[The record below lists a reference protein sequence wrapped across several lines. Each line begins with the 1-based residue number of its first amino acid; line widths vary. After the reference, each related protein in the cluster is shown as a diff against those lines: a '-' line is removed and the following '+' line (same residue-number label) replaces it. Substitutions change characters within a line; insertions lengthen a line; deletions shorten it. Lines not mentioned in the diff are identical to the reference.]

1 MPNRK
6 IQISILA
13 ILLVMF
19 LGVLI
24 GTFSRPA
31 PANVRMTF
39 SGYTLARWPI
49 GFQSGGFQF
58 TNASF
63 FVSNA
68 GPRKVRLTFRDYEFN
83 DGNTLIFIHPSGL
96 GILCSLKPGQ
106 STNLVVP
113 MLPNIHRFGAAFSP
127 DSSWRVEF
135 TSRNDWLGKL
145 DRQPKWLQNAITKIV
160 PRSWM
165 AEFYRAD
172 IVSDWIINREPESD
186 FLQMLNVSPFTN
198 TITRTP

>member
-1 MPNRK
+1 MSKRK
-6 IQISILA
+6 IQISIIA
-13 ILLVMF
+13 ILLVVMF
-19 LGVLI
+19 LAVLV

-39 SGYTLARWPI
+39 SGYTLAPRPT
-49 GFQSGGFQF
+49 GFKNSGVQI

-68 GPRKVRLTFRDYEFN
+68 GPSKVRLTFLDYQFN
-83 DGNTLIFIHPSGL
+83 SGDSTALIRPSGL
-96 GILCSLKPGQ
+96 GMLCMLEPGQ

-113 MLPNIHRFGAAFSP
+113 MIPHIHRFGRISP
-127 DSSWRVEF
+127 DYRWRVEL

-145 DRQPKWLQNAITKIV
+145 EQQPKWLQNAITKIV
-160 PRSWM
+160 PSSWI
-165 AEFYRAD
+165 ANLYRAD
-172 IVSDWIINREPESD
+172 IVSDWITNREPESD

-198 TITRTP
+198 TNSGTP